1 MKVTNT
7 REVDGKNGK
16 MIIED
21 IPLVLN
27 ININP
32 NVASTTS
39 NNYTFAILAI
49 ISMILVPISIMGVSY
64 TKKRKKA
71 E

>member
-1 MKVTNT
+1 
-7 REVDGKNGK
+7 

-49 ISMILVPISIMGVSY
+49 ISMILVPISIMGISY